1 MNGKLLRQV
10 LDKMLAS
17 PVVGEARVQVC
28 LPDGKYYDITSLQL
42 LENKLIGH
50 RESHRL
56 VFTVKAETWNMGKV
70 LKKIEQPVVVKPET
84 KFWHEIKTFVTK
96 NNCKLSFTRLE
107 NSASWGTPD
116 LLVYN
121 NNGHFF
127 TIELKVTKTNKVRFS
142 PHQIAFHVKH
152 PNNSFILVKTLTP
165 VSVKLYE
172 GKSIRELVACGLEL
186 DACSLGLEAC
196 INSLQELGA

>member
-10 LDKMLAS
+10 LDKMLKS
-17 PVVGEARVQVC
+17 PSAGEARVQVC
-28 LPDGKYYDITSLQL
+28 LPDGKYYDITSLQM

-70 LKKIEQPVVVKPET
+70 LKKIGQPVVVKPET

-116 LLVYN
+116 LLGYN
-121 NNGHFF
+121 SNGVFF
-127 TIELKVTKTNKVRFS
+127 TVELKVTKTNKVRFS

-165 VSVKLYE
+165 VSVKLYQ

-186 DACSLGLEAC
+186 EACCLELEAC
-196 INSLQELGA
+196 IKNLEQLGA